1 LVGGERAAGLGQHLV
16 EVAGDLWSDIR
27 SGRASLT
34 ETVVELVG
42 GGDRPATGVSAR
54 VPRFLQ
60 QCRAYEEFLVG
71 LLDDPGNEMA
81 NRATHIRRE
90 LDDSSSALGAP

>member
-1 LVGGERAAGLGQHLV
+1 M
-16 EVAGDLWSDIR
+16 
-27 SGRASLT
+27 
-34 ETVVELVG
+34 VELVV
-42 GGDRPATGVSAR
+42 GGDRPATGVSAAR

-81 NRATHIRRE
+81 NRATDIHRE